1 MQIDYNADQKVLTNG
16 ELDNKFY
23 LITSGKENYIH
34 FYHLPT
40 YTDVVRYSNRAG
52 KHKLEA
58 EYDSDKDVLTIRC
71 PDRVALK
78 RYYDG
83 MAYVAEGQNRMG
95 CSESWYDP
103 YYAISQ
109 TFDADTVNKMEDEE
123 LENLIKLAEAIQG
136 ALY

>member
-1 MQIDYNADQKVLTNG
+1 MQIDYNTDQKVLTNG

-40 YTDVVRYSNRAG
+40 YADVVRYSNRAG

-71 PDRVALK
+71 PDRIALK

-83 MAYVAEGQNRMG
+83 MAYITEGQNRMG

-109 TFDADTVNKMEDEE
+109 TFDADTVDKMEDAE